1 MFPLSGEMLGTLS
14 RLHSFLDKLS
24 MVIRALPTF
33 KCNLRVCHVWLLSLL
48 TMAKLDVLTVCG
60 PPGEETLGLASL
72 DSVLDIFSLGVRAP
86 NGNLPLPFIWYL
98 ESWDRASFLVCRP

>member
-1 MFPLSGEMLGTLS
+1 M
-14 RLHSFLDKLS
+14 
-24 MVIRALPTF
+24 
-33 KCNLRVCHVWLLSLL
+33 LL

-86 NGNLPLPFIWYL
+86 KGNLPLPFIWYL